1 MAENKNYYQELADVN
16 VKKYADNKGALRFL
30 PWARAW
36 DEVKRRY
43 PDASYKIFEN
53 PDLGGMPY
61 FTDGISGMVHV
72 STTVAGVTHD
82 EWRGILDT
90 KNSPIP
96 AAEIT
101 AANVTAAIQRAIT
114 KSLARHGIGISL
126 YYKDEEEGGA
136 GEKTAPVPYT
146 PKTAAS
152 DDITSTWAP
161 DAPCEDAKFDRGAG
175 KKGKTFMEI
184 YKETGEK
191 TGRQYLEYAF
201 KNFSGLP
208 DAMKAKLQEFLE
220 KYPS

>member
-1 MAENKNYYQELADVN
+1 MDENYYAKLADVN
-16 VKKYADNKGALRFL
+16 IKKYIDNKGALKFL

-36 DEVKRRY
+36 DEVKRLY
-43 PDASYKIFEN
+43 PDASYKIYTN
-53 PDLGGMPY
+53 PDIGGMPY

-90 KNSPIP
+90 KNSPVP

-126 YYKDEEEGGA
+126 YYKDDEES
-136 GEKTAPVPYT
+136 GEKPAPTPYT
-146 PKTAAS
+146 PKTTAATPS
-152 DDITSTWAP
+152 DIEETWAP

-175 KKGKTFMEI
+175 KKGKTFKEI
-184 YKETGEK
+184 YDEKGERS
-191 TGRQYLEYAF
+191 GRQYLQYAF
-201 KNFSGLP
+201 EHFNGLP